1 MKEINQLELP
11 EDLKYTKSHEWV
23 KKNEGDT
30 VKIGLS
36 DYAQDQLGEI
46 VFVEVPE
53 VGGTFSKGDEF
64 ANVESVKAVS
74 EIYLP
79 VSGEIIAVNEEL
91 EDAPELVNESCYD
104 KGWIA
109 EVKLSDPSELDS
121 LLDKGAYLVTLKG

>member
-11 EDLKYTKSHEWV
+11 EDLKYTKSHEWT
-23 KKNEGDT
+23 KKENDT
-30 VKIGLS
+30 VKIGLT

-53 VGGTFSKGDEF
+53 VGDTFSKGDEF

-79 VSGEIIAVNEEL
+79 VSGEVVAVNEDL
-91 EDAPELVNESCYD
+91 DDAPELVNESCYE

-109 EVKLSDPSELDS
+109 KIKLSDPSELDN
-121 LLDKGAYLVTLKG
+121 LLDKTAYLETLKG

>member
-11 EDLKYTKSHEWV
+11 DDLKYTKSHEWT
-23 KKNEGDT
+23 KNENDT
-30 VKIGLS
+30 VKIGLT

-53 VGGTFSKGDEF
+53 VGDSFSKGDEF

-91 EDAPELVNESCYD
+91 EDSPELVNESCYD

-109 EVKLSDPSELDS
+109 EVKITDPTELDS
-121 LLDKGAYLVTLKG
+121 LLNKDAYLETLKG

>member
-11 EDLKYTKSHEWV
+11 GDLKYTPSHEWA
-23 KKNEGDT
+23 KKGNDT
-30 VKIGLS
+30 VKIGLT

-53 VGGTFSKGDEF
+53 VGDTFSKGDEF

-79 VSGEIIAVNEEL
+79 VSGEIIAVNEDL

-109 EVKLSDPSELDS
+109 EVKISDPSELDT
-121 LLDKGAYLVTLKG
+121 LLDKDAYLETLKG

>member
-11 EDLKYTKSHEWV
+11 ENLQYSKSHEWV
-23 KKNEGDT
+23 KKEKDT
-30 VKIGLS
+30 IKIGLS

-53 VGGTFSKGDEF
+53 VGDTFSKGDEF

-74 EIYLP
+74 EIYIP

-109 EVKLSDPSELDS
+109 EIKFDDPSELDS
-121 LLDKGAYLVTLKG
+121 LLDKDAYLATLKG

>member
-11 EDLKYTKSHEWV
+11 EDLKYTPSHEWT
-23 KKNEGDT
+23 KKGNDT
-30 VKIGLS
+30 VKIGLT

-53 VGGTFSKGDEF
+53 VGDTFSKGDEF

-79 VSGEIIAVNEEL
+79 VSGEIIAVNEDL

-109 EVKLSDPSELDS
+109 EVKVNDPSELDT
-121 LLDKGAYLVTLKG
+121 LLDKDAYLETLKG